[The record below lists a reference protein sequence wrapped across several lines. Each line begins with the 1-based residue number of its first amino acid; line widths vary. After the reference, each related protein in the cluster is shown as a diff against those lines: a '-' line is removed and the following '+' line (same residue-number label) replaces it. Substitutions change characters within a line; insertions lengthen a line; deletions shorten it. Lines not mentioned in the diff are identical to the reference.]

1 MSDSELVRSS
11 RDGDQFHYLWA
22 AQRCLGLLS
31 LSSDL
36 VAVSIEGASSQ
47 EGGDGQTVDAGEEVI
62 DVGEYYGSQEL
73 STARLLKYMQLK
85 HSTKHASEEWTISG
99 LKKTLS
105 GFAKRCVALKKERVG
120 LPLTGWL
127 ELHFVTNRPI
137 SRNVEETIEDAAR
150 SHSPRHPEVF
160 AFLEAYCDLKGADL
174 AEVCG
179 LLRLEPEQKGFLEQR
194 RLLAQGLRRY
204 LPGADSEAP
213 LQLKDLVTRKAT
225 SEFTGTPQITKFDV
239 LKSIGRSEDDL
250 FPARCLIEPPARVV
264 PREQEAE
271 LARVIVECVGR
282 CLIVQAD
289 GGVGKSVLALRLP
302 LHLPSGSHA
311 VVYDCF
317 GNGAYRSPSGFRHRH
332 KDALVQI
339 ANELA
344 GATLCDPLVPSGNA
358 DSTAYTRA
366 FLARLAQA
374 VQSLRARSSD
384 AVLWIVVD
392 AADNAEMAAQDNSD
406 GHSFARDLLREQIP
420 DGVCVV
426 VLCRPYRVALLNPP
440 AGCRTVE
447 LRPFSRQE
455 TQSNLRQVFPN
466 ASDQDVDEFHRL
478 SSHNPRVQA
487 AALAA
492 HRTVPE
498 ILRALGPS
506 PTTVQTLIEN
516 LLEQAVAR
524 VRDEAGASGA
534 ESIDR
539 VCQAM
544 ATLRP
549 LIPLGVVSTIASVPV
564 SVVRSF
570 VNDLQRPLLLRG
582 DLLQFIDEPTETW
595 FQGRFRATGAALV
608 DYLRALQPLARQSVY
623 VASVL
628 PQLMLEAGQVAEL
641 VDLALTSKALP
652 EDNPLERRDL
662 ELQRLQFALKACLR
676 SGRHLD
682 ASKIA
687 QKAAGEAAADERQQR
702 LLSENTDLAAT
713 FIEPDRMLELV
724 SRRAFRGKW
733 LGEHYAYEASFLSGR
748 RELQPD
754 ARSRLRIARDWLRH
768 WSSLPSEERRKTQID
783 DAYIAELA
791 IAQLNVHGPKACAR
805 ELSSWSPRS
814 VAFRVGLLVAAR
826 LADLGRFSDI
836 NAIATAGIRDVG
848 LALAMTAVLQTVGL
862 RPSVDVVKRAARV
875 CSRRYLNIRDTAH
888 WKTNGFEDAAVA
900 ALVCAAL
907 HYQIIP
913 TAKIAEALRRHY
925 PHELPRGSMSRYGG
939 RRVHLLRIHAL
950 LEKLEGTN
958 LQVMDLADAEIKK
971 AHEKARGGEGPR
983 EVREFRESVG
993 ALLPWGRL
1001 WASLHLSAQAA
1012 ADLDRSCADALAESR
1027 KAEGSSYREEP
1038 TTADEIAEVWAEV
1051 LCASQAAHESSW
1063 TDLIS
1068 WVEGLRHPLA
1078 TPTTTRLIW
1087 FAARRVG
1094 SPNLALQQT
1103 AAKFARLVS
1112 ERDDAASTAGALVA
1126 LCRAVIPVSTPEA
1139 NQLFKTAI
1147 DIANRVGDECLT
1159 RWTSLLSL
1167 AENAADAAHPQAE
1180 LAYRTARAA
1189 ELIYD
1194 YVDRDKHF
1202 DWERS
1207 VEAVISLCPNSA
1219 VAILS
1224 RWRDRRFGRWRR
1236 LLPVAVEHLLRSG
1249 RLNSWIA
1256 LSLIGFRA
1264 DWDYAPHLSLILDG
1278 LEERSDKVKAAEFYL
1293 DKVRLEPHTLETWL
1307 AIRKVAVA
1315 YGLALDDIDLEIA
1328 REAQRQAAE
1337 NQGGAQG
1344 EPVVVRAA
1352 GPEARPDWSRVFGQ
1366 RKLHDH
1372 MDLQAA
1378 YANYR
1383 GQSERNNVSEFLT
1396 RALAHVQPGEEAAIV
1411 TALESFTELD
1421 LWDYRR
1427 VLSSIPEEW
1436 LTRISVRPAL
1446 RSLIRGVVA
1455 AHCLELA
1462 PGTFYERL
1470 PLDLASHLSGCS
1482 RPELCAHALDAIGK
1496 SHVMLDTQDLFRVVN
1511 LLSETMTPSES
1522 QAALAYGLELL
1533 DGAMRP
1539 TDGDGPWKP
1548 ELSPEATLEA
1558 NVAGYVW
1565 AALASPEASIRWEAA
1580 HVVRNLSGFGQIQ
1593 TLDALAGRLGNPV
1606 SGPFADQSLF
1616 FYSLHA
1622 KQWLLIA
1629 LARAAQEAPAV
1640 VGRHVPVLREIALGR
1655 EMHVLLRHFAADCL
1669 INVARAASGVISN
1682 SELEQLHAV
1691 NRSPF
1696 AQIISKQYERST
1708 RDSDTHSTK
1717 PSKED
1722 PRFLVGYDFKKHWP
1736 DNLGRQFAVSG
1747 TTVERMI
1754 GDVVWDDWQLEE
1766 NGHWDRDERGKRKH
1780 FERRNSYS
1788 YGDDERCSNL
1798 TNYLSY
1804 HAIMIVAG
1812 KLLRTTPAHT
1822 DPENT
1827 EDGFT
1832 TWLKGH
1838 ALTKPDGSWLADRR
1852 DPAPQLPWVD
1862 LVMRSEEE
1870 WPTSV
1875 QRDHFKKH
1883 LHLPNGQTIVCG
1895 TWAVRCGRRIE
1906 EVRVSSALVAPER
1919 ATALVHALQCARSP
1933 FEHHLPRAGDD
1944 SEIDHS
1950 PFRLRGWIVDPHI
1963 EKGLDQYD
1971 PWAGSIEFPPYAP
1984 TADLVQ
1990 MLGLEADAELRNWRQ
2005 PVSGHAEET
2014 ISCSVWGTWEDPNQ
2028 DDYYEGRRDGGRVL
2042 SASPTLLR
2050 RLCAETSMQLI
2061 FDVRVERN
2069 LARSRY
2075 GSESDDSLG
2084 YTFPYAG
2091 IFLLMPDGS
2100 YYSTV

>member
-1 MSDSELVRSS
+1 M
-11 RDGDQFHYLWA
+11 
-22 AQRCLGLLS
+22 
-31 LSSDL
+31 
-36 VAVSIEGASSQ
+36 
-47 EGGDGQTVDAGEEVI
+47 
-62 DVGEYYGSQEL
+62 
-73 STARLLKYMQLK
+73 
-85 HSTKHASEEWTISG
+85 
-99 LKKTLS
+99 
-105 GFAKRCVALKKERVG
+105 
-120 LPLTGWL
+120 
-127 ELHFVTNRPI
+127 
-137 SRNVEETIEDAAR
+137 
-150 SHSPRHPEVF
+150 
-160 AFLEAYCDLKGADL
+160 
-174 AEVCG
+174 
-179 LLRLEPEQKGFLEQR
+179 EQR
-194 RLLAQGLRRY
+194 QLLAQALRRY
-204 LPGADSEAP
+204 LPGSDSEAP
-213 LQLKDLVTRKAT
+213 LQLKDLITRKAT
-225 SEFTGTPQITKFDV
+225 TEFTGTPQITKFDV
-239 LKSIGRSEDDL
+239 LKSIGCSEEDL
-250 FPARCLIEPPARVV
+250 FPARCLIEPPTRVV
-264 PREQEAE
+264 AREQEAE
-271 LARVIVECVGR
+271 LAQAIVECAGR

-358 DSTAYTRA
+358 DSAAYTRA

-374 VQSLRARSSD
+374 VQSLRARASD

-392 AADNAEMAAQDNSD
+392 AADNAEMAAQENSD
-406 GHSFARDLLREQIP
+406 GPSFARDLLREQIP

-440 AGCRTVE
+440 PACRKIE
-447 LRPFSRQE
+447 LRSFSRQE
-455 TQSNLRQVFPN
+455 TQSNLMQAFPE

-487 AALAA
+487 VGLAA
-492 HRTVPE
+492 HKTLPE
-498 ILRALGPS
+498 ILRALGPN
-506 PTTVQTLIEN
+506 PTTVQTLIES

-549 LIPLGVVSTIASVPV
+549 LIPLSVVSTIASVPV

-595 FQGRFRATGAALV
+595 FQAKFRASGSALV
-608 DYLRALQPLARQSVY
+608 DYLRALQPLAGESVY

-628 PQLMLEAGQVAEL
+628 PQLMLEAGQISEL

-652 EDNPLERRDL
+652 ESNPLERRDL

-676 SGRHLD
+676 GGLHLD

-702 LLSENTDLAAT
+702 LLSENTELAAT

-748 RELQPD
+748 HELHPD

-805 ELSSWSPRS
+805 ELSGWSPRS
-814 VAFRVGLLVAAR
+814 VAFRVGQLVAAR

-836 NAIATAGIRDVG
+836 DAIVTAGIRDVG
-848 LALAMTAVLQTVGL
+848 LALAMTSVLQTVGL
-862 RPSVDVVKRAARV
+862 RPSVYVVKRAAKI

-888 WKTNGFEDAAVA
+888 WKTDGLEDAAVA

-907 HYQIIP
+907 HYQVMP
-913 TAKIAEALRRHY
+913 TDKVAKALRHHY
-925 PHELPRGSMSRYGG
+925 PRELPRGSMSQYGG

-958 LQVMDLADAEIKK
+958 VQVMDLADAETKK

-983 EVREFRESVG
+983 ELREFRESVG

-1012 ADLDRSCADALAESR
+1012 TDLGRSCADALTESR
-1027 KAEGSSYREEP
+1027 KAEGSSYREKS

-1051 LCASQAAHESSW
+1051 LCASRSAHESSW

-1068 WVEGLRHPLA
+1068 WVAGLRHPLA

-1094 SPNLALQQT
+1094 SPDLALQQT
-1103 AAKFARLVS
+1103 AATFARLVS

-1126 LCRAVIPVSTPEA
+1126 LCRAVVSVSASEA

-1147 DIANRVGDECLT
+1147 DIANRVGDESLT
-1159 RWTSLLSL
+1159 RWTSLLCL
-1167 AENAADAAHPQAE
+1167 AEKAADAGNPQGE

-1194 YVDRDKHF
+1194 YMDRDKHF

-1207 VEAVISLCPNSA
+1207 VEAVLSLCPNSA

-1236 LLPVAVEHLLRSG
+1236 LLLVAVEHLLRSG
-1249 RLNSWIA
+1249 RLNPWIA

-1264 DWDYAPHLSLILDG
+1264 DWDFALLLSLILDG
-1278 LEERSDKVKAAEFYL
+1278 LEKPSDKAQAAEFYL
-1293 DKVRLEPHTLETWL
+1293 DKVRLESHTLEAWL

-1315 YGLALDDIDLEIA
+1315 NGVALDNIDAEIA
-1328 REAQRQAAE
+1328 RETQRQAAA
-1337 NQGGAQG
+1337 NHKGARE
-1344 EPVVVRAA
+1344 EPVVAHAA
-1352 GPEARPDWSRVFGQ
+1352 EPEASPDWNRVFGQ
-1366 RKLHDH
+1366 RKLHNRV
-1372 MDLQAA
+1372 DLQAA

-1383 GQSERNNVSEFLT
+1383 GQSERTNISEFLVK
-1396 RALAHVQPGEEAAIV
+1396 AIEHVQPGEEAAIV

-1421 LWDYRR
+1421 LWDYRK
-1427 VLSSIPEEW
+1427 VLASIPGEW

-1482 RPELCAHALDAIGK
+1482 RAELCALALDAIGK
-1496 SHVMLDTQDLFRVVN
+1496 SHVVLDTQNLFRVVN
-1511 LLSETMTPSES
+1511 LLSETMTSSEC
-1522 QAALAYGLELL
+1522 QVALGYGLELL

-1539 TDGDGPWKP
+1539 TDGDGPLKP
-1548 ELSPEATLEA
+1548 ELRPDATLEA

-1565 AALASPEASIRWEAA
+1565 AALASPEASIRWEGA
-1580 HVVRNLSGFGQIQ
+1580 HVVRHLSCFGQVE
-1593 TLDALAGRLGNPV
+1593 TLDALVGRLRNPLP
-1606 SGPFADQSLF
+1606 GPFADQSLF

-1622 KQWLLIA
+1622 QQWLLIA
-1629 LARAAQEAPAV
+1629 LARAAQEVPAII
-1640 VGRHVPVLREIALGR
+1640 GRHVPVLRDIALGR
-1655 EMHVLLRHFAADCL
+1655 EPHVLFRRFAADCL
-1669 INVARAASGVISN
+1669 LSAARGASGLVSD
-1682 SELEQLHAV
+1682 SDLERLRAV

-1696 AQIISKQYERST
+1696 DQIISKQYERST
-1708 RDSDTHSTK
+1708 KANDAGDAK
-1717 PSKED
+1717 PSAGE

-1736 DNLGRQFAVSG
+1736 DSLGRQFAISG
-1747 TTVERMI
+1747 TTIERMI
-1754 GDVVWDDWQLEE
+1754 GDVVWEDWHLSE

-1780 FERRNSYS
+1780 FERRSSYS

-1798 TNYLSY
+1798 SNYLSY

-1812 KLLRTTPAHT
+1812 KLLSTTPTHT
-1822 DPENT
+1822 DAEDT
-1827 EDGFT
+1827 DDGFT

-1838 ALTKPDGSWLADRR
+1838 ALTQPDGSWLADRR

-1862 LVMRSEEE
+1862 AVMPCEEE

-1883 LHLPNGQTIVCG
+1883 LHLPNGQTIVSG
-1895 TWAVRCGRRIE
+1895 NWAVRCGRRIE
-1906 EVRVSSALVAPER
+1906 EVRVTSALVAPDR

-1933 FEHHLPRAGDD
+1933 FEHHLPKAEDG

-1971 PWAGSIEFPPYAP
+1971 PWAGSIQFPPYAP
-1984 TADLVQ
+1984 AADLVQ
-1990 MLGLEADAELRNWRQ
+1990 MLGLEADAELRSWRESI
-2005 PVSGHAEET
+2005 PGRADET
-2014 ISCSVWGTWEDPNQ
+2014 MICSMWGTWEDPDQ
-2028 DDYYEGRRDGGRVL
+2028 DDHYEGRRDGGRVL
-2042 SASPTLLR
+2042 AASPTLLH
-2050 RLCAETSMQLI
+2050 RLCADTSMQLI

-2069 LARSRY
+2069 VARSRY
-2075 GSESDDSLG
+2075 GRESDDSLG
-2084 YTFPYAG
+2084 YTFPFAG

-2100 YYSTV
+2100 YYSIV

>member
-47 EGGDGQTVDAGEEVI
+47 EGGGGQAVEAGEELI
-62 DVGEYYGSQEL
+62 DVGEYYGGQEL

-105 GFAKRCVALKKERVG
+105 GFAKRCVALKKERAG
-120 LPLTGWL
+120 LPLIGWL

-150 SHSPRHPEVF
+150 SHSPRHPQVF
-160 AFLEAYCDLKGADL
+160 AFLEAYCGLKGADL

-204 LPGADSEAP
+204 LPGSDSEAP

-239 LKSIGRSEDDL
+239 LKSIGCSEDDL
-250 FPARCLIEPPARVV
+250 FPARCLIESPARVV

-271 LARVIVECVGR
+271 LARAIVECVGQ

-289 GGVGKSVLALRLP
+289 GGVGKSVLAMRLP

-358 DSTAYTRA
+358 DSAAYTRA

-374 VQSLRARSSD
+374 VQSLRERASH

-392 AADNAEMAAQDNSD
+392 AADNAEMAAQENSD
-406 GHSFARDLLREQIP
+406 GHSFARDLLRERIP

-440 AGCRTVE
+440 ASCRTVE

-455 TQSNLRQVFPN
+455 TRSNLRQTFPD

-498 ILRALGPS
+498 VLRALGPN
-506 PTTVQTLIEN
+506 PTTVQSLIES

-524 VRDEAGASGA
+524 VKDEAGASGA
-534 ESIDR
+534 EAIDR
-539 VCQAM
+539 VCRAM

-549 LIPLGVVSTIASVPV
+549 LIPLSVVSTIASVPV

-595 FQGRFRATGAALV
+595 FQARFRASGSALV
-608 DYLRALQPLARQSVY
+608 EYLRALQPLATGSVY

-628 PQLMLEAGQVAEL
+628 PQLMLEAGQVSEL

-652 EDNPLERRDL
+652 EGNPLERRDL

-676 SGRHLD
+676 GGLHLD

-702 LLSENTDLAAT
+702 LLSENTELAAT

-748 RELQPD
+748 HELHSD
-754 ARSRLRIARDWLRH
+754 ARSRLRIARDWLHH
-768 WSSLPSEERRKTQID
+768 WSSLPPEERRKTQID

-805 ELSSWSPRS
+805 ELSNWSPRS
-814 VAFRVGLLVAAR
+814 VAFRVGYLVAAR
-826 LADLGRFSDI
+826 LADVGRFSDI
-836 NAIATAGIRDVG
+836 DAIATAGIRDVG
-848 LALAMTAVLQTVGL
+848 LALAMTAALQAVGL
-862 RPSVDVVKRAARV
+862 RPSANVVKRAARV
-875 CSRRYLNIRDTAH
+875 CSRRYLKIRDTAH
-888 WKTNGFEDAAVA
+888 WKTDGLEDAAVA
-900 ALVCAAL
+900 ALACAVL
-907 HYQIIP
+907 HYQVMP
-913 TAKIAEALRRHY
+913 SDKVAETLRHHY
-925 PHELPRGSMSRYGG
+925 PCELPRGSMSRYGG

-950 LEKLEGTN
+950 LEKLEGIN
-958 LQVMDLADAEIKK
+958 VQVMDLADAETKK

-983 EVREFRESVG
+983 ELREFRESVG
-993 ALLPWGRL
+993 ALLPWCRL
-1001 WASLHLSAQAA
+1001 WASQHLSTQGAA
-1012 ADLDRSCADALAESR
+1012 ELDRRCADALRESR
-1027 KAEGSSYREEP
+1027 KAEGSSYREESP
-1038 TTADEIAEVWAEV
+1038 TADEIAEVWAEV
-1051 LCASQAAHESSW
+1051 LCASRSAHDSSW
-1063 TDLIS
+1063 TDLMS
-1068 WVEGLRHPLA
+1068 WIAGLRRPLA

-1094 SPNLALQQT
+1094 SPDLALQQT
-1103 AAKFARLVS
+1103 GATFARLVS
-1112 ERDDAASTAGALVA
+1112 VRDDAASTAGALVA
-1126 LCRAVIPVSTPEA
+1126 LCRAVIAVSASEA

-1147 DIANRVGDECLT
+1147 DIANRVGDESLA
-1159 RWTSLLSL
+1159 RWTSLLCL
-1167 AENAADAAHPQAE
+1167 AEKAADAAHPQGE

-1194 YVDRDKHF
+1194 YGQDHF

-1207 VEAVISLCPNSA
+1207 IEAVLSLCPNSA

-1236 LLPVAVEHLLRSG
+1236 LLPIAVEHLLKSG
-1249 RLNSWIA
+1249 RLNPWMA
-1256 LSLIGFRA
+1256 LSLVGFRA
-1264 DWDYAPHLSLILDG
+1264 DWDSAPYLYLILDS
-1278 LEERSDKVKAAEFYL
+1278 LDEPSDKAKAAKFYL
-1293 DKVRLEPHTLETWL
+1293 DKVRLESQTLEAWL
-1307 AIRKVAVA
+1307 AIRKVAVVS
-1315 YGLALDDIDLEIA
+1315 GVALDDIDHEIA
-1328 REAQRQAAE
+1328 RGTQRQAAPSKK
-1337 NQGGAQG
+1337 GGREESVDAH
-1344 EPVVVRAA
+1344 AA
-1352 GPEARPDWSRVFGQ
+1352 EPEASPDWNRIFGQ
-1366 RKLHDH
+1366 RRLHNLD
-1372 MDLQAA
+1372 DLQSA
-1378 YANYR
+1378 YASFR
-1383 GQSERNNVSEFLT
+1383 GQSGRNNLSEFLT
-1396 RALAHVQPGEEAAIV
+1396 RALEHVQPGEEAAII
-1411 TALESFTELD
+1411 TALGSLTELD

-1427 VLSSIPEEW
+1427 VLSSIPEAW
-1436 LTRISVRPAL
+1436 FTRMSVRPAL
-1446 RSLIRGVVA
+1446 RSLIRSVVA
-1455 AHCLELA
+1455 AHCLDLSS
-1462 PGTFYERL
+1462 GTQYERL
-1470 PLDLASHLSGCS
+1470 PLDLASQLSGCS
-1482 RPELCAHALDAIGK
+1482 RTELCALALDAIGK
-1496 SHVMLDTQDLFRVVN
+1496 SYAVLDTQNLFRVVN
-1511 LLSETMTPSES
+1511 LLSETLTPSES
-1522 QAALAYGLELL
+1522 QAALGYGLELL

-1548 ELSPEATLEA
+1548 ELLPEATVEA

-1580 HVVRNLSGFGQIQ
+1580 HVVRNLSGCGQVQ
-1593 TLDALAGRLGNPV
+1593 TLDALVGRLGYPV

-1622 KQWLLIA
+1622 QQWLLIA
-1629 LARAAQEAPAV
+1629 LARAAQEVPAI
-1640 VGRHVPVLREIALGR
+1640 VGRYVPVLREFALGR
-1655 EMHVLLRHFAADCL
+1655 EMHVLLRHFAANCL
-1669 INVARAASGVISN
+1669 INVARAASGVISEN
-1682 SELEQLHAV
+1682 ELEQLHAV
-1691 NRSPF
+1691 NKSPF

-1708 RDSDTHSTK
+1708 RDSDARSTK
-1717 PSKED
+1717 PSKEE
-1722 PRFLVGYDFKKHWP
+1722 PRFHVGYDFKKHWP
-1736 DNLGRQFAVSG
+1736 DSLGRQFAVSG

-1766 NGHWDRDERGKRKH
+1766 NGHWDRDERAKRKH
-1780 FERRNSYS
+1780 FERRYSYS

-1798 TNYLSY
+1798 SNYLSY

-1812 KLLRTTPAHT
+1812 KLLGTTPTHT
-1822 DPENT
+1822 DPEET
-1827 EDGFT
+1827 VDGFT
-1832 TWLKGH
+1832 AWLNGH
-1838 ALTKPDGSWLADRR
+1838 ALTNPDGSWLADRR
-1852 DPAPQLPWVD
+1852 EPAPQLPWVES
-1862 LVMRSEEE
+1862 VMPSEEE

-1883 LHLPNGQTIVCG
+1883 LHLPNGQTIVSG
-1895 TWAVRCGRRIE
+1895 NWAVRCGRRIE

-1971 PWAGSIEFPPYAP
+1971 PWAGSIDFPPYAP
-1984 TADLVQ
+1984 NADLVQ
-1990 MLGLEADAELRNWRQ
+1990 MLGLEADAELRSWRR
-2005 PVSGHAEET
+2005 PVSGHADET

-2042 SASPTLLR
+2042 SASPTLLH

>member
-47 EGGDGQTVDAGEEVI
+47 EGGGGQTIEAGEEVI
-62 DVGEYYGSQEL
+62 DVGEYYGSQEFA
-73 STARLLKYMQLK
+73 SARLLKYMQLK
-85 HSTKHASEEWTISG
+85 HSTKHALEEWTISG

-105 GFAKRCVALKKERVG
+105 GFAKRCVALKKERAG
-120 LPLTGWL
+120 LSLIGWL
-127 ELHFVTNRPI
+127 ELYFVTNRPI
-137 SRNVEETIEDAAR
+137 SRDVLETIEDAAK
-150 SHSPRHPEVF
+150 SHPPRHPEVF
-160 AFLEAYCDLKGADL
+160 AFLETYCGLKGADL

-194 RLLAQGLRRY
+194 QLLAQGLRRY
-204 LPGADSEAP
+204 LPGSDSEAP
-213 LQLKDLVTRKAT
+213 LQLKDLITRKAT
-225 SEFTGTPQITKFDV
+225 TEFTGTPQITKFDV
-239 LKSIGRSEDDL
+239 LKSIGCSEEDL
-250 FPARCLIEPPARVV
+250 FPARCLIEPPTRVV
-264 PREQEAE
+264 AREQEAE
-271 LARVIVECVGR
+271 LAQAIVECAGR

-358 DSTAYTRA
+358 DNAAYTRA

-374 VQSLRARSSD
+374 VQSLRARASD

-392 AADNAEMAAQDNSD
+392 AADNAEMAAQENSD
-406 GHSFARDLLREQIP
+406 GPSFARDLLREQIP
-420 DGVCVV
+420 AGVCVV

-440 AGCRTVE
+440 PACRTIE

-455 TQSNLRQVFPN
+455 TQSNLRQAFPE

-492 HRTVPE
+492 HKTVPE
-498 ILRALGPS
+498 ILRALGPN
-506 PTTVQTLIEN
+506 PTTVQTLIES

-549 LIPLGVVSTIASVPV
+549 LIPLSVVSTIASVPV

-595 FQGRFRATGAALV
+595 FQGKFRATGAALV
-608 DYLRALQPLARQSVY
+608 DYLRALQPLAGQSVY

-652 EDNPLERRDL
+652 EGNPLERRDL

-676 SGRHLD
+676 GGRHLD

-687 QKAAGEAAADERQQR
+687 LKAAGEAAADERQQR
-702 LLSENTDLAAT
+702 LLAENTELAAT

-748 RELQPD
+748 HELHPD
-754 ARSRLRIARDWLRH
+754 ARSRLRIAHDWLRH

-805 ELSSWSPRS
+805 ELSGWSPRS
-814 VAFRVGLLVAAR
+814 VAFRVGHLVAAR

-836 NAIATAGIRDVG
+836 DAIATAGIRDVG
-848 LALAMTAVLQTVGL
+848 LTLAMTSVLQTVGL
-862 RPSVDVVKRAARV
+862 RPTVDVVKRAARV
-875 CSRRYLNIRDTAH
+875 CIRRYLDIRDTAH
-888 WKTNGFEDAAVA
+888 WKTDGLEDAAVA

-907 HYQIIP
+907 HYQVMP
-913 TAKIAEALRRHY
+913 TAKVATALRHLY
-925 PHELPRGSMSRYGG
+925 PRELPRGSMSRYGG

-950 LEKLEGTN
+950 LERLEGTN
-958 LQVMDLADAEIKK
+958 VQVMDLADAETKK
-971 AHEKARGGEGPR
+971 AHEKARGGEGSR
-983 EVREFRESVG
+983 ELREFKESVG

-1001 WASLHLSAQAA
+1001 WASLHLSALSA
-1012 ADLDRSCADALAESR
+1012 ADLDRSCADALGESR
-1027 KAEGSSYREEP
+1027 KAEGSSYREES
-1038 TTADEIAEVWAEV
+1038 TTADEIAEMWAEV
-1051 LCASQAAHESSW
+1051 LCASRSAHESTW
-1063 TDLIS
+1063 TDLTS
-1068 WVEGLRHPLA
+1068 WVAGLRHPLA

-1094 SPNLALQQT
+1094 SPDLALQQA

-1126 LCRAVIPVSTPEA
+1126 LSRAVIHVSTSEA

-1147 DIANRVGDECLT
+1147 DIANRVGDESLT
-1159 RWTSLLSL
+1159 RWTSLLCL
-1167 AENAADAAHPQAE
+1167 AEKAADAAHPQGE
-1180 LAYRTARAA
+1180 IAYRTARAA

-1207 VEAVISLCPNSA
+1207 VKAVLSLCPNSA

-1236 LLPVAVEHLLRSG
+1236 LLPVTVEHLLRSG
-1249 RLNSWIA
+1249 RLNPWIA

-1264 DWDYAPHLSLILDG
+1264 DWGYAPHLSLILDC
-1278 LEERSDKVKAAEFYL
+1278 LEEPSDKAKAAEFYL
-1293 DKVRLEPHTLETWL
+1293 DKVRLESHTLEAWL

-1315 YGLALDDIDLEIA
+1315 NGVALDGIDAEIA
-1328 REAQRQAAE
+1328 RETQRQAAAK
-1337 NQGGAQG
+1337 QKGARE
-1344 EPVVVRAA
+1344 EPVVAHAA
-1352 GPEARPDWSRVFGQ
+1352 EPEASPDWNRVFAQ
-1366 RKLHDH
+1366 RKLHNH
-1372 MDLQAA
+1372 ADLQAA

-1383 GQSERNNVSEFLT
+1383 GQSERNNISEFLT
-1396 RALAHVQPGEEAAIV
+1396 RAVEHVQPGEEAAIV
-1411 TALESFTELD
+1411 TALETFTELD

-1427 VLSSIPEEW
+1427 VLSSIPEGW

-1446 RSLIRGVVA
+1446 RSLIRNVVA
-1455 AHCLELA
+1455 AHCLDLA

-1482 RPELCAHALDAIGK
+1482 RTELCALALDAIGK
-1496 SHVMLDTQDLFRVVN
+1496 SHVVLDTQNLFRVVN
-1511 LLSETMTPSES
+1511 LLSETMTASES
-1522 QAALAYGLELL
+1522 QAALGYGLELL

-1548 ELSPEATLEA
+1548 ELSPDATLEA

-1580 HVVRNLSGFGQIQ
+1580 HVVRHLSGFGQVE
-1593 TLDALAGRLGNPV
+1593 TLDALVGRLGNPV

-1622 KQWLLIA
+1622 QQWLLIA
-1629 LARAAQEAPAV
+1629 LARAAQEVPAI

-1655 EMHVLLRHFAADCL
+1655 ELHVLLRRFAADCL
-1669 INVARAASGVISN
+1669 LSVARGASGLIN
-1682 SELEQLHAV
+1682 GGDLERLHAV

-1696 AQIISKQYERST
+1696 DQIISKQYERST
-1708 RDSDTHSTK
+1708 KDSDSGDAK
-1717 PSKED
+1717 PSAEEA
-1722 PRFLVGYDFKKHWP
+1722 RFLVGYDFKKHWP

-1747 TTVERMI
+1747 TTIERMI
-1754 GDVVWDDWQLEE
+1754 GDVVWDDWQLSE

-1798 TNYLSY
+1798 SNYLSY

-1812 KLLRTTPAHT
+1812 KLLRTTPTHT
-1822 DPENT
+1822 DPEDTN
-1827 EDGFT
+1827 DGFT

-1838 ALTKPDGSWLADRR
+1838 ALTQPDGSWLADRR
-1852 DPAPQLPWVD
+1852 DPAPQLPWD
-1862 LVMRSEEE
+1862 DAVMPSDED
-1870 WPTSV
+1870 WSTSV

-1883 LHLPNGQTIVCG
+1883 LHHPDGQVIVSG
-1895 TWAVRCGRRIE
+1895 NWAVRCGRRIE
-1906 EVRVSSALVAPER
+1906 EVRITSALVAPDR
-1919 ATALVHALQCARSP
+1919 ATALVHALQCAQSP
-1933 FEHHLPRAGDD
+1933 FEHHLPKAGDD
-1944 SEIDHS
+1944 SEIDHG

-1984 TADLVQ
+1984 TADFVQ
-1990 MLGLEADAELRNWRQ
+1990 MLGLEADAELRSWRQ
-2005 PVSGHAEET
+2005 PISERADET
-2014 ISCSVWGTWEDPNQ
+2014 MSCSVWGTWEDPDQ
-2028 DDYYEGRRDGGRVL
+2028 DDHYEGRQDGGRVL
-2042 SASPTLLR
+2042 AASPTLLR
-2050 RLCAETSMQLI
+2050 RLCADTSMQLI
-2061 FDVRVERN
+2061 FDVRVERK
-2069 LARSRY
+2069 LARSPY

-2084 YTFPYAG
+2084 YTFPFAG
-2091 IFLLMPDGS
+2091 IFLLLPDGS